1 MGALP
6 ERTIEYNGFITEARR
21 WSSFRHRPDDIFIC
35 TPPKCGTTWTQA
47 ICAMLVF
54 GRADIDVQPGNI
66 SPWLDANFMPEA
78 AVNAM
83 LEAQTHRRYLKTHTP
98 LDGIP
103 YFPECQYLAVF
114 RDPRDAYFSMA
125 NHLVNMNLP
134 PDAPPVP
141 RRAETFEEWASE
153 PWVPGQAQQLSLSFV
168 LHHLE
173 TFWNYR
179 YLPNLHLFH
188 YSDLKRDLPGGV
200 RAMAKAIGVKLDE
213 STIAA
218 IADAAQFQNMRA
230 KAPKFAPGAGTGV
243 WKSETN
249 FFDKARQGEW
259 RERISERD
267 SAAYQAM
274 IAKTLSP
281 DCAAWLENGGTL
293 RG

>member
-66 SPWLDANFMPEA
+66 SPWLDANFVPEA
-78 AVNAM
+78 VVNAM
-83 LEAQTHRRYLKTHTP
+83 LEAQTHRRFLKTHTP

-125 NHLVNMNLP
+125 NHLVNMNLR
-134 PDAPPVP
+134 PDAPPIP
-141 RRAETFEEWASE
+141 HRAETFEEWASE
-153 PWVPGQAQQLSLSFV
+153 PWVPGQAQQLALSFV

-173 TFWNYR
+173 SFWTFR
-179 YLPNLHLFH
+179 HLPNIHLFH
-188 YSDLKRDLPGGV
+188 YSDLKRDLPAGV
-200 RAMAKAIGVKLDE
+200 RAMAKALGVKLDE

-249 FFDKARQGEW
+249 FFDKARHGEW

-281 DCAAWLENGGTL
+281 ECAAWLENGGAL
-293 RG
+293 SA